1 MLWASDT
8 ETDETLGQAEPGG
21 EGDFELLAGA
31 VVADGG
37 GGADAGGGPFGSFQG
52 IAPLHGVGEVGG
64 GEGFIWRGGAISRCM
79 KPHPAFA

>member
-1 MLWASDT
+1 MLRASDAQ
-8 ETDETLGQAEPGG
+8 TDETLGQAEPGG
-21 EGDFELLAGA
+21 EGDFEFLAGA

-37 GGADAGGGPFGSFQG
+37 WGADAGGGPLGRFQG
-52 IAPLHGVGEVGG
+52 IAPLHNVGEVGG